1 MSYRKAEKDSG
12 SDLAL
17 ASRIIHPIRRSST
30 TLHFLLPLG
39 LISFTLLIWAPGNG
53 LSLFARISIYA
64 LAAQGLNFLIG
75 LSAQVSFCQGAL
87 FGTGA
92 VATMFFLE
100 KLAIPFWLALPAG
113 GTSAAAL
120 SFLLFGWPS
129 ARLKTFHI
137 AAVTLLAQLL
147 ITHGLA
153 LLSKHGFLWNQTV
166 LPLVPSS
173 ASFKPDAQSSL
184 MIVAILT
191 ALLITLLLQ
200 NLLHTRYGRALRS
213 LREDRRL
220 AAAAGIQEWP
230 LRCLGFSICAFCA
243 GMAGGLF
250 FLLYGLP
257 TVHNFGVPL
266 SLLLILLVLFGGM
279 GRLIG
284 PFFSASF
291 LILFSEVLGSASRPL
306 SAASGSLCPHFTFPV
321 WETAAILFMIICS
334 IRQPDG
340 LGAVWERF
348 VSALKAWPL
357 PPKSDIKLRAERDF
371 SSVNNLFKSLP
382 KGENGSQ

>member
-1 MSYRKAEKDSG
+1 MPYRKAEKDSG

-17 ASRIIHPIRRSST
+17 VSRIIHPIRRSST

-39 LISFTLLIWAPGNG
+39 LISFALVLWAPENG
-53 LSLFARISIYA
+53 LSLLTRISIYA

-75 LSAQVSFCQGAL
+75 FSAQVSFCQGAL

-100 KLAIPFWLALPAG
+100 KLAMPFWLAVPAG

-120 SFLLFGWPS
+120 SFLFFAWPS
-129 ARLKTFHI
+129 ARLKPFHL

-147 ITHGLA
+147 ITYGLA
-153 LLSKHGFLWNQTV
+153 LLPKHDPLWNQTV
-166 LPLVPSS
+166 LLLVPAS
-173 ASFKPDAQSSL
+173 ASFKPHAQPTL
-184 MIVAILT
+184 MIVALLT
-191 ALLITLLLQ
+191 AILITLLLQ

-213 LREDRRL
+213 LREDRPST
-220 AAAAGIQEWP
+220 AAAGIREWP
-230 LRCLGFSICAFCA
+230 LTCLGFSVCAFCA

-257 TVHNFGVPL
+257 TVHSFGVPL
-266 SLLLILLVLFGGM
+266 SLVLILLVLFGGV

-284 PFFSASF
+284 PFFGASF
-291 LILFSEVLGSASRPL
+291 LVLFSEVLSSASHRISGTF
-306 SAASGSLCPHFTFPV
+306 SALWSHFPFPV
-321 WETAAILFMIICS
+321 WETAAILLMIIFC
-334 IRQPDG
+334 IRQPNG

-348 VSALKAWPL
+348 VSALKTWPL
-357 PPKSDIKLRAERDF
+357 PPNSDIKLRAE
-371 SSVNNLFKSLP
+371 
-382 KGENGSQ
+382 